1 MTTDTAA
8 PLTDDADEPQWSGEE
23 LEAAYVRAL
32 EALDAVESEIVATAE
47 EIAPGSMAAAST
59 DVATSGVTSETV
71 APVADSTRVEPSVTA
86 RQVVEACLFVGGSA
100 LTAARL
106 AGVLRGDY
114 TAEYVEAVIDDL
126 NRQYDAEARP
136 YEIRLGEGGY
146 RLAVRDEYER
156 IRHKVYGL
164 GPKEVRLSQEALEVL
179 ALVAYHQ
186 PATEEQLEA
195 LGRPLAGATLRLLL
209 RRDLLTV
216 DRLPNEPKAV
226 AYRTTPRFL
235 SLFGL
240 GSLDDLP
247 RPDDLLYK

>member
-1 MTTDTAA
+1 L
-8 PLTDDADEPQWSGEE
+8 PPE
-23 LEAAYVRAL
+23 LEP
-32 EALDAVESEIVATAE
+32 T
-47 EIAPGSMAAAST
+47 
-59 DVATSGVTSETV
+59 
-71 APVADSTRVEPSVTA
+71 PSVTA
-86 RQVVEACLFVGGSA
+86 RQVIEACLFVGGSA

-114 TAEYVEAVIDDL
+114 TATDIESLIDDL

-164 GPKEVRLSQEALEVL
+164 GPKEVRLSQDALEIL

-186 PATEEQLEA
+186 PTTEEQLAE
-195 LGRPLAGATLRLLL
+195 LGRPAAGVTLRLLL

-216 DRLPNEPKAV
+216 DRLPNDAKTV

-247 RPDDLLYK
+247 RPEDLALK

>member
-1 MTTDTAA
+1 MSVESADPAA
-8 PLTDDADEPQWSGEE
+8 ADGEQWSGEE

-47 EIAPGSMAAAST
+47 EIAPGSMSSSEVT
-59 DVATSGVTSETV
+59 TPITSAPARPAE
-71 APVADSTRVEPSVTA
+71 PVAEIPPQVTA
-86 RQVVEACLFVGGSA
+86 RQVVEACLFVGGSP

-106 AGVLRGDY
+106 ANVLRGDH
-114 TAEYVEAVIDDL
+114 TPEGVESLIDDL

-146 RLAVRDEYER
+146 RLALREEYER

-164 GPKEVRLSQEALEVL
+164 GPKEVRLSQDALEIL

-186 PATEEQLEA
+186 PATEEQLAA
-195 LGRPLAGATLRLLL
+195 LGRPNAGGILRLLL
-209 RRDLLTV
+209 RRDLISV
-216 DRLPNEPKAV
+216 GRLPEEAKTV
-226 AYRTTPRFL
+226 VYRTTPRFL

-240 GSLDDLP
+240 RSLDDMP

>member
-1 MTTDTAA
+1 MTTETADDST
-8 PLTDDADEPQWSGEE
+8 PLAEEQWSGDD

-32 EALDAVESEIVATAE
+32 EALDAVESEIVTTAE
-47 EIAPGSMAAAST
+47 EIAPGSMAT
-59 DVATSGVTSETV
+59 DSDVTTSVV
-71 APVADSTRVEPSVTA
+71 APALPEPERTPAVTA
-86 RQVVEACLFVGGSA
+86 RQVIEACLFVGGAA

-106 AGVLRGDY
+106 AGILRGDY
-114 TAEYVEAVIDDL
+114 TAADVEALIDEL

-146 RLAVRDEYER
+146 RFAVRDEYER

-164 GPKEVRLSQEALEVL
+164 GPKEVRLSQESLEIL

-186 PATEEQLEA
+186 PASEEQLSD
-195 LGRPLAGATLRLLL
+195 LGRPGAGATLRLLL

-216 DRLPNEPKAV
+216 DRVGDDTKTV
-226 AYRTTPRFL
+226 AYRTSPRFL

-247 RPDDLLYK
+247 RPEDLAFK

>member
-1 MTTDTAA
+1 MLTETADGSLA
-8 PLTDDADEPQWSGEE
+8 PAADEPQWSGEE

-47 EIAPGSMAAAST
+47 DIAPGSMTTAEPEPPALPP
-59 DVATSGVTSETV
+59 
-71 APVADSTRVEPSVTA
+71 APELEPAPSVTA
-86 RQVVEACLFVGGSA
+86 RQVIEACLFVGGAA
-100 LTAARL
+100 LTATRL
-106 AGVLRGDY
+106 AGILRGDY
-114 TAEYVEAVIDDL
+114 TATDVEALIDDL

-164 GPKEVRLSQEALEVL
+164 GPKEVRLSQDALEIL

-186 PATEEQLEA
+186 PASEQQLAE
-195 LGRPLAGATLRLLL
+195 LGRPAAGAILRLLL
-209 RRDLLTV
+209 RRDLLRV
-216 DRLPNEPKAV
+216 DRLPDDARIV
-226 AYRTTPRFL
+226 VYRTTPRFL

-247 RPDDLLYK
+247 RPEDLGVK

>member
-1 MTTDTAA
+1 MTTETAGESILSA
-8 PLTDDADEPQWSGEE
+8 AGEPQWSGEE

-47 EIAPGSMAAAST
+47 DIAPGSMATPEPIPPASPT
-59 DVATSGVTSETV
+59 PPE
-71 APVADSTRVEPSVTA
+71 VEPTPSVTA
-86 RQVVEACLFVGGSA
+86 RQVIEACLFVGGAA
-100 LTAARL
+100 LTAIRL
-106 AGVLRGDY
+106 AGILRGDY
-114 TAEYVEAVIDDL
+114 TATDVEALIDDL
-126 NRQYDAEARP
+126 NRQYDAESRP

-164 GPKEVRLSQEALEVL
+164 GPKEVRLSQDALEVL

-186 PATEEQLEA
+186 PASEERLAE
-195 LGRPLAGATLRLLL
+195 LGRPAAGATLRLLL
-209 RRDLLTV
+209 RRDLLAV
-216 DRLPNEPKAV
+216 DRLPDDAKTV
-226 AYRTTPRFL
+226 VYRTTPRFL

-247 RPDDLLYK
+247 RPEDLAVK

>member
-1 MTTDTAA
+1 MSAEPVTTAA
-8 PLTDDADEPQWSGEE
+8 PADADDLQWSGEE

-47 EIAPGSMAAAST
+47 RIAPGSMMPATLPDAVTPTPPVMPEAA
-59 DVATSGVTSETV
+59 
-71 APVADSTRVEPSVTA
+71 PQVTA

-100 LTAARL
+100 LTATRL

-114 TAEYVEAVIDDL
+114 SAADVDALIEDL
-126 NRQYDAEARP
+126 NRQYDAELRP

-156 IRHKVYGL
+156 IRHKAYGL

-186 PATEEQLEA
+186 PASEEQLA
-195 LGRPLAGATLRLLL
+195 DLGRPAAGATLRLLV
-209 RRDLLTV
+209 RRDLLAL
-216 DRLPNEPKAV
+216 DRLPHDPKTV
-226 AYRTTPRFL
+226 VYRTTPRFL
-235 SLFGL
+235 SLFGVA
-240 GSLDDLP
+240 SLDDLP
-247 RPDDLLYK
+247 RPDDLAFK

>member
-1 MTTDTAA
+1 MTTETAA

-47 EIAPGSMAAAST
+47 EIAPGSMADALPSDA
-59 DVATSGVTSETV
+59 VPEPV

-114 TAEYVEAVIDDL
+114 TAESVEAMIDDL
-126 NRQYDAEARP
+126 NRQYDSEARP

-164 GPKEVRLSQEALEVL
+164 GPKEVKLSQDALEVL

-186 PATEEQLEA
+186 PATEEQLDA

-216 DRLPNEPKAV
+216 DRLPHEPKAV

-247 RPDDLLYK
+247 RPEDLLYK

>member
-1 MTTDTAA
+1 MNPDPVSADTV
-8 PLTDDADEPQWSGEE
+8 LTDADDQQWSGEE

-47 EIAPGSMAAAST
+47 EVAPGSMAATIVAEPVASP
-59 DVATSGVTSETV
+59 VAT
-71 APVADSTRVEPSVTA
+71 PVADPVPAVSA
-86 RQVVEACLFVGGSA
+86 KQVIEASLFVGGSA
-100 LTAARL
+100 LTAAKL
-106 AGVLRGDY
+106 ATVLRGDY
-114 TAEYVEAVIDDL
+114 TAVDIEAIIEDL

-136 YEIRLGEGGY
+136 YEVRLGEGGY

-186 PATEEQLEA
+186 PASEA
-195 LGRPLAGATLRLLL
+195 HLADLGRPAAGATLRLLV
-209 RRDLLTV
+209 RRDLLSV
-216 DRLPNEPKAV
+216 DRMPDDAKTV
-226 AYRTTPRFL
+226 VYHTTPRFL

-240 GSLDDLP
+240 GSLNDLP
-247 RPDDLLYK
+247 RPEDLAFK

>member
-47 EIAPGSMAAAST
+47 EIAPGSMADTASPA
-59 DVATSGVTSETV
+59 VAPEPPS
-71 APVADSTRVEPSVTA
+71 PVADSTRVEPSVTA

-114 TAEYVEAVIDDL
+114 TAEDVESVIDDL

-164 GPKEVRLSQEALEVL
+164 GPKEVRLSQDALEVL

-186 PATEEQLEA
+186 PATEEQLET

-209 RRDLLTV
+209 RRDLLAV
-216 DRLPNEPKAV
+216 DRLPNEPKAI

>member
-1 MTTDTAA
+1 MTTETAGDPNA
-8 PLTDDADEPQWSGEE
+8 PAADEPQWSGEE

-47 EIAPGSMAAAST
+47 EIAPGSMTPEATPATPPAAPSPPEPQPT
-59 DVATSGVTSETV
+59 
-71 APVADSTRVEPSVTA
+71 PSVTA
-86 RQVVEACLFVGGSA
+86 RQVIEACLFVGGSA
-100 LTAARL
+100 LTASRM

-114 TAEYVEAVIDDL
+114 TATDVEALIDDL

-164 GPKEVRLSQEALEVL
+164 GPKEVRLSQDALEIL

-186 PATEEQLEA
+186 PASEEQLA
-195 LGRPLAGATLRLLL
+195 DLGRPAAGATLRLLL

-216 DRLPNEPKAV
+216 DRRPDDAKTV
-226 AYRTTPRFL
+226 VYRTTPRFL

-240 GSLDDLP
+240 SSLEDLP
-247 RPDDLLYK
+247 RPEDLAVK